1 MDKTNAQ
8 RETSNN
14 QNHKVLITGT
24 AGFIGFHL
32 ADRLIR
38 DGYSVYGLDV
48 INDYYDINLKY
59 ARLEH
64 HGIDCKDFRSQ
75 DEGNKSEAP
84 TLNAQRPTVVNDER
98 HPNSKPQTSNLVRS
112 TKHNNYHFIRLDLA
126 DHDNVVNFMVEQKF
140 DYVVNLAAQAGVR
153 YSIDNPKAYTH
164 SNIDGFL
171 SILEGAR
178 YSKVKHLIYASTS
191 SVYGLNTE
199 MPLSEDQKTDRPMA
213 LYAATKKANE
223 LFAHSYSHLFNL
235 PTTGLR
241 FFTVYGPWGRP
252 DMALFLF
259 AEAMIKDEP
268 INVFNHGKMIRDFTY
283 VDDIVESITRLIP
296 KPPTKG
302 LEFEVN
308 GLSASIEANEVEH
321 NKLQTPNSKPIAETK
336 EQTPFQVFNIGNSA
350 PVELMAYIEA
360 LEKAL
365 GKTAKKYFMDI
376 QAGDVPATHADV
388 TKLEEYVNFR
398 PQTSVEEG
406 VKRFVDWYLTS
417 K

>member
-1 MDKTNAQ
+1 MPDSK
-8 RETSNN
+8 
-14 QNHKVLITGT
+14 KILVTGT

-32 ADRLIR
+32 AERLIKEEY
-38 DGYSVYGLDV
+38 DVYGLDV
-48 INDYYDINLKY
+48 INDYYDINLKF
-59 ARLEH
+59 ARLAE
-64 HGIDCKDFRSQ
+64 HGILPQS
-75 DEGNKSEAP
+75 GG
-84 TLNAQRPTVVNDER
+84 VVNS
-98 HPNSKPQTSNLVRS
+98 SKYSNY
-112 TKHNNYHFIRLDLA
+112 KFIQIDLA
-126 DHDNVVNFMVEQKF
+126 DHDTVLNFMMEQKF

-153 YSIDNPKAYTH
+153 YSIDNPRAYTH

-171 SILEGAR
+171 SVLEGAR

-223 LFAHSYSHLFNL
+223 LFAHSYSHLFDL

-259 AEAMIKDEP
+259 AEAMLKDEP

-283 VDDIVESITRLIP
+283 VDDIVESIARLIQ
-296 KPPTKG
+296 KPATPRYNLTPSSSNHSG
-302 LEFEVN
+302 T
-308 GLSASIEANEVEH
+308 
-321 NKLQTPNSKPIAETK
+321 TPNP
-336 EQTPFQVFNIGNSA
+336 PFQVFNIGNSA

-365 GKTAKKYFMDI
+365 GKTANKNFMDI

-388 TKLEEYVNFR
+388 SKLEEYVNFR
-398 PQTSVEEG
+398 PQTTVEEG
-406 VKRFVDWYLTS
+406 VQRFVDWYLENR